1 MDEQPQVAAT
11 KLFGRPAETCE
22 EKIQSHLRSLRKV
35 LAEFLDWRTSEEKR
49 HRDYLETSEA
59 ERRRI
64 EAEFERLHRF
74 LAEKER
80 AVLGRLAELEA
91 AFEAAQAEKSLRVAE
106 GITRLHGLIGQLEVK
121 RTPQVRPLLTE
132 KLPKSAAHGVLTPLF
147 PLILGY
153 REHPKQVCGI
163 WSLPPLCH
171 PDCGGAG
178 LGLNIAPV
186 TSLPIVSL
194 LSWSEMRLHLPS
206 ELPAELEKSLSSC
219 RRQRD
224 ALWEALKEFRG
235 VWGGIL
241 FFWEGS
247 RGIFGEFGGVWGEIR
262 FFWEGFRGTLGEFQG
277 ISGGK
282 GGCSKEDR
290 SRHST
295 MLTFSLSFQTQC
307 NPKQS
312 QEGGDV
318 PAEKK
323 RRSCLGSPAQFLSRS
338 FWQTERARG
347 GMKRSGTRL
356 KSPGEAKGRPAAAS
370 GSPRGDAGH
379 GPASWIPARGCF
391 SLRIPGCCLHP
402 RNTSSLPAERLPQL
416 ASCRKSRKSLRSA
429 PNLPSPM
436 LPLPLASTLGVL
448 MCCRSPLR

>member
-153 REHPKQVCGI
+153 REHPKQLERNEASPPLGAPRRAGEEPEL
-163 WSLPPLCH
+163 LPPPTGCSL
-171 PDCGGAG
+171 GGPEG
-178 LGLNIAPV
+178 IQRCLGRNSV
-186 TSLPIVSL
+186 L
-194 LSWSEMRLHLPS
+194 L
-206 ELPAELEKSLSSC
+206 
-219 RRQRD
+219 
-224 ALWEALKEFRG
+224 
-235 VWGGIL
+235 GGIQGY
-241 FFWEGS
+241 FW
-247 RGIFGEFGGVWGEIR
+247 RIWR
-262 FFWEGFRGTLGEFQG
+262 
-277 ISGGK
+277 
-282 GGCSKEDR
+282 
-290 SRHST
+290 
-295 MLTFSLSFQTQC
+295 
-307 NPKQS
+307 
-312 QEGGDV
+312 
-318 PAEKK
+318 
-323 RRSCLGSPAQFLSRS
+323 CLGRNTLLLGGIQGYFGRIPRHFGRK
-338 FWQTERARG
+338 RG
-347 GMKRSGTRL
+347 L
-356 KSPGEAKGRPAAAS
+356 FKGRPQQTQHHAHLLPLLPDTVQPQTKPGRGRCPSREEKAKLPREPGAVPLPQLLADRKSARWDEEERDKAEEPRRGQGPAS
-370 GSPRGDAGH
+370 GSERVT
-379 GPASWIPARGCF
+379 
-391 SLRIPGCCLHP
+391 PG
-402 RNTSSLPAERLPQL
+402 R
-416 ASCRKSRKSLRSA
+416 CRTR
-429 PNLPSPM
+429 
-436 LPLPLASTLGVL
+436 T
-448 MCCRSPLR
+448 C

>member
-224 ALWEALKEFRG
+224 ALWEALKEFRDTVQPQTKPG
-235 VWGGIL
+235 RGRCP
-241 FFWEGS
+241 S
-247 RGIFGEFGGVWGEIR
+247 REEKAKLPREPGAVPLPQLLADRKSARWDEEER
-262 FFWEGFRGTLGEFQG
+262 DKAEEPRRGQG
-277 ISGGK
+277 
-282 GGCSKEDR
+282 
-290 SRHST
+290 
-295 MLTFSLSFQTQC
+295 
-307 NPKQS
+307 P
-312 QEGGDV
+312 
-318 PAEKK
+318 
-323 RRSCLGSPAQFLSRS
+323 
-338 FWQTERARG
+338 
-347 GMKRSGTRL
+347 
-356 KSPGEAKGRPAAAS
+356 AS
-370 GSPRGDAGH
+370 GSERVT
-379 GPASWIPARGCF
+379 
-391 SLRIPGCCLHP
+391 PG
-402 RNTSSLPAERLPQL
+402 R
-416 ASCRKSRKSLRSA
+416 CRTR
-429 PNLPSPM
+429 
-436 LPLPLASTLGVL
+436 T
-448 MCCRSPLR
+448 C